1 MDKITEVATKT
12 TVIIVAIAFIILV
25 IILALGMI
33 ALSLW
38 GLLFVLSGI
47 QSVWTFLFGARINV
61 FGMI

>member
-1 MDKITEVATKT
+1 MDKITEIATKT
-12 TVIIVAIAFIILV
+12 TVIIVAIAFIILI

-47 QSVWTFLFGARINV
+47 QSVWTFLFGASINV